1 MKLNMLER
9 IMGVNIISDY
19 KEGNFITFKT
29 ITSLKSKLLVNE
41 EEIKEFDLRIE
52 NDRYVWN
59 EKGRE
64 SVEIELTPGEIDL
77 IKDRLIK
84 LNSADKL
91 KEEHYSL
98 YEKFIGE

>member
-9 IMGVNIISDY
+9 IMGINVISDY

-29 ITSLKSKLLVNE
+29 IASLKSKLLVNE

-52 NDRYVWN
+52 DDRYVWN
-59 EKGRE
+59 ERGRE
-64 SVEIELTPGEIDL
+64 AVEVGLTLGEIDL
-77 IKDRLIK
+77 IRDRLIK
-84 LNSADKL
+84 LNEADKL

-98 YEKFIGE
+98 YEKFVGE